1 MDRLPIQWTK
11 AASTMAATLLVMFSM
26 TDTALAYVARADNP
40 PDTAGTLI
48 PNGQIVG
55 GTQFVIR
62 QTNDPTLMGIQD
74 RSDRYKYGA
83 DGMPIS
89 NGNDTLGG
97 IWGFDHVSHDGV
109 PISSNNGYKMVGQST
124 VSQWIAALKGDPSYV
139 QAHLWNTTFVDSAG
153 QTFPVSNVSQIVEMS
168 GASFVPGDPWYDQP
182 VYATDPPRAG
192 VSLVG
197 STHVQQGIPLR
208 FEDHAW
214 IEAYHTAYH
223 FEYVTVT
230 DAAGQN
236 VTPQS
241 FRESSLQGRAP
252 YNGETLYAPNGSA
265 MVEVA
270 GGGATTYP
278 PTFVESTDGN
288 SGRSNVIDTYGLPPG
303 RYEIHLY
310 VKDWFNRAATAA
322 TASFTVTESPT
333 SPPPPLPPPTGGGGC
348 TPSSVPPMPPN
359 QVLWTTWTPDG
370 SGGQMLTWTDTRW
383 QLQTVTD
390 GQGCLSYTWV
400 DNPITYHHDYPQNL
414 SHFQVTGLFYDPGQP
429 GDVWSPSNPN
439 ASQQNSDAYGD
450 GSTLGGATPQPTYGN
465 PARSPAVY
473 VRVEGGMA
481 YRLQWTGSPHD
492 LPVISNANFNLVNPN
507 GDTRGWSQAFTL
519 LPGTLMSE
527 GDVPTWDPYGYG
539 YPPPAT
545 EYGWVYTRIPKYA
558 TGGVPTSFAQLT
570 AWNLSG
576 DPGTAAH
583 LASSVMITTASGAS
597 VTWTNPDLAQTLGY
611 PTWYFL
617 HQIPDASTPYAQNA
631 TSWTRVV
638 ADPLPQMT
646 VSGQLLPNP
655 VVAGP

>member
-1 MDRLPIQWTK
+1 MGRLPIRWMK
-11 AASTMAATLLVMFSM
+11 AASIVMVTVSVMFSM

-40 PDTAGTLI
+40 PDTSGSII

-62 QTNDPTLMGIQD
+62 QTNDPTLVDIQD
-74 RSDRYKYGA
+74 RSDRYKYGS

-97 IWGFDHVSHDGV
+97 IWGFDHVSHYGV

-182 VYATDPPRAG
+182 VYATDPPRAQ
-192 VSLVG
+192 VSIVG
-197 STHVQQGIPLR
+197 STHVQQGIPLQ
-208 FEDHAW
+208 FENHAW

-230 DAAGQN
+230 SSSGQD
-236 VTPQS
+236 VTSQS

-252 YNGETLYAPNGSA
+252 YNGETLYAPNGA
-265 MVEVA
+265 TMVEVT

-288 SGRSNVIDTYGLPPG
+288 SGRVNEIDTSNLAPG
-303 RYEIHLY
+303 RYVIHLY

-322 TASFTVTESPT
+322 TASFTVTKSPT
-333 SPPPPLPPPTGGGGC
+333 PPPPPPPPPPSGGGC
-348 TPSSVPPMPPN
+348 TPSSVPPMPGN
-359 QVLWTTWTPDG
+359 LVLSYTWTPDG
-370 SGGQMLTWTDTRW
+370 SGGQMLTWSDTHW
-383 QLQTVTD
+383 QLQSLIN
-390 GQGCLSYTWV
+390 GQGCVSYVWV
-400 DNPITYHHDYPQNL
+400 DEPITYHHDYPQNL

-429 GDVWSPSNPN
+429 GDVWSPSNPG
-439 ASQQNSDAYGD
+439 ASQQNNDAYAD
-450 GSTLGGATPQPTYGN
+450 GSTLGSALPQPTYGN

-473 VRVEGGMA
+473 VRVGGGVA
-481 YRLQWTGSPHD
+481 YRLEWSGSPHD
-492 LPVISNANFNLVNPN
+492 LPVLSNANFDLVNPD
-507 GDTRGWSQAFTL
+507 GDTRAWTQTFTL

-527 GDVPTWDPYGYG
+527 GDVPSWDPYGNG

-558 TGGVPTSFAQLT
+558 TGGVPTSYSQLT
-570 AWNLSG
+570 AWNLTG
-576 DPGTAAH
+576 DPGSAAR
-583 LASSVMITTASGAS
+583 LATSATVTTQSGAS
-597 VTWTNPDLAQTLGY
+597 VTWTNPDLAQALGY

-617 HQIPDASTPYAQNA
+617 HQIPDASARYANTA
-631 TSWTRVV
+631 SSWSRTV
-638 ADPLPQMT
+638 ARPLPQMT
-646 VSGQLLPNP
+646 FTGQLVPIQM
-655 VVAGP
+655 ATGP